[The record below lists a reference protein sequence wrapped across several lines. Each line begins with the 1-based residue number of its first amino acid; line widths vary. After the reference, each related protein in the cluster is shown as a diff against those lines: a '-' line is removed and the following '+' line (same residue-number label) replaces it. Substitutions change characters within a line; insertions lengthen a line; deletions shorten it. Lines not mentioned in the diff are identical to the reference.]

1 MLRQLKVWLVM
12 NESHFLKINGEVFE
26 CQCGVNLFHYDAN
39 PPTGCEWH
47 ICNGCGTTYESEVE
61 L

>member
-1 MLRQLKVWLVM
+1 M

-26 CQCGVNLFHYDAN
+26 CTQCKINLFHYDVN
-39 PPTGCEWH
+39 PPVNCEWH
-47 ICNGCGTTYESEVE
+47 ICNGCGTTYESEVD